1 MRAKK
6 KRKKRKKKVEEEE
19 GWQYWLYMFVAM
31 ALLFGVVKPLLEKL
45 DLF

>member
-1 MRAKK
+1 MKARR
-6 KRKKRKKKVEEEE
+6 KRKKRKKKVEKEE

-31 ALLFGVVKPLLEKL
+31 AFLIGVVKPWLEKL